1 MARVECDGVATKLRT
16 PQDRLG
22 AYHHMGFVGLRI
34 GTISMGFTPG
44 DHATALQNS
53 LALFDFAYGDQ
64 SHIGD
69 LEGLPQ

>member
-1 MARVECDGVATKLRT
+1 MGSDGVAAKEQT
-16 PQDRLG
+16 PQDSLWASGLLG
-22 AYHHMGFVGLRI
+22 VRV
-34 GTISMGFTPG
+34 GTISMDFTPG